1 MTGTHLSPEF
11 GLTVDEI
18 EADGLY
24 IDRSIEMLLS
34 SDTCI
39 GLTKSF
45 GLASIGFAD
54 ALSQLN
60 PDVVLV
66 LGDRFEILSAVTSSL
81 FANIPVA
88 HCHGG
93 ELTEASFD
101 DSIRHS
107 ITKMSQLHFVATE
120 EYRQRVIQLGEQPT
134 SVFTVGGLGFDSINN
149 LKLYLV
155 VILSALDFKF
165 QKRNLIVTYH
175 PVTADKKSC
184 ITCMED
190 LLSALS
196 LLLILASF
204 LLCQIVIL
212 TEEFFEKWLIIF
224 VYLHP
229 YLGLSLH

>member
-101 DSIRHS
+101 DSIVYN
-107 ITKMSQLHFVATE
+107 TKMSQLHFVATE
-120 EYRQRVIQLGEQPT
+120 EYRQRAYNLANNQP
-134 SVFTVGGLGFDSINN
+134 
-149 LKLYLV
+149 LYL
-155 VILSALDFKF
+155 LSVD
-165 QKRNLIVTYH
+165 
-175 PVTADKKSC
+175 
-184 ITCMED
+184 
-190 LLSALS
+190 
-196 LLLILASF
+196 
-204 LLCQIVIL
+204 
-212 TEEFFEKWLIIF
+212 
-224 VYLHP
+224 
-229 YLGLSLH
+229 